1 MNNQFTFESGQKRL
15 FLGMIALGVV
25 CMLATFMFDDD
36 ALHTRF
42 WTNFLHNT
50 VFFTG
55 ISFIMLFI
63 YAAFTSAYAGWFVN
77 FKRVFEA
84 YSQFIIVG
92 LGLLMVVIA
101 GLWMHAHHLYHWADE
116 SLVDPNSPNFDPV
129 IAGKS
134 GFINKNW
141 YTFGTIIIVGTWA
154 FFAKKL
160 RDFSLD
166 EDVNGGTDYAQYKKT
181 KKYAAIFMFFG
192 AFSSAAMIWQW
203 VMSIDAHWYST
214 MFAWY
219 STASFLV
226 AALALTIATLIY
238 LKSKGYYESVLPDHF
253 HDLGKYIFG
262 FSVFWTYLWFDQ
274 YMLIWYAN
282 NGEETVYFQERM
294 NNYSVLFY
302 GNLLINFVLPF
313 FVLMRNDVKRKAG
326 IMMFAA
332 IMLFFGHW
340 LDFFLMIKPGARLT
354 AEEALA
360 HGSHAADAAHHGSNF
375 LMGFTIP
382 GLLEIG
388 TFLGFLGLFL
398 YLGFLQLSKA
408 SLEPKNDPYLGE
420 ALHHEVI

>member
-1 MNNQFTFESGQKRL
+1 
-15 FLGMIALGVV
+15 
-25 CMLATFMFDDD
+25 
-36 ALHTRF
+36 
-42 WTNFLHNT
+42 
-50 VFFTG
+50 
-55 ISFIMLFI
+55 MLFI